1 MPTVPRIDAPQV
13 SPGGPSSARFD
24 APQAQNY
31 AARQGVQMGQA
42 MEAAAGEASRIAADI
57 QTQANQLRFDDAIN
71 QVKEEQL
78 RLTYDKD
85 AGYSNLKG
93 INALQR
99 PGGKPLKAEY
109 GELLKRRIG
118 EIGASLGNDAQKAA
132 FDKSSAN
139 ILTGFVGQVD
149 AHESSEFKTY
159 GLSVSEGVQA
169 TAKRDIALNW
179 SKPEAIDAAVE
190 RIRAEA
196 YRQGQLLGKS
206 AEWQE
211 AAARKMASDGHK
223 LAVLSALENNNPAY
237 ADTYLKK
244 YAGQMEADDIM
255 TVRGHIT
262 KQMDAQVAIGAADEA
277 VKQFAPRMA
286 PTDFDRLVN
295 ITMAT
300 ESNGQRYGKDGKLLE
315 SPKGAKGEMQ
325 VLDGTN
331 TDPGFGVKP
340 ARDNSP
346 EEQARVGR
354 DYLQAM
360 LKRYQ
365 GDPALAW
372 AAYNAGPGRVDA
384 AIEVADAVELGKVAD
399 AVELGIAAYNAGPGR
414 VDAALKNAGKP
425 VVAEANADPN
435 APKQISWLS
444 LMPEET
450 QNYVAKNMAALSGG
464 QGTPPRPTLAD
475 LSAQLASDPRLAGN
489 PQRLKIAQEEAA
501 RQFKMQEDAIKQ
513 RDEGALAEAQ
523 RQLVANGGNYAGL
536 PASVRNAIPPGKVD
550 EVMGFA
556 GKIAKGAPL
565 ETDWSLY
572 YQLKTNPDALQAAN
586 LMAFRSKLGDSE
598 FKALV
603 SQQEDLRSGKDLTQ
617 VRTTRDVLSQY
628 MREAGIDPTPKD
640 TDKTGAEK
648 VGRIWAAFESRVR
661 EREQAKGGKLT
672 PEEVQKT
679 AAQLFTKVGVSGML
693 WDSEKP
699 AVMLEAG
706 DKIKVPDSER
716 SKITAA
722 LSRAGRPVTEENIVA
737 LYRRAQ
743 GIN

>member
-13 SPGGPSSARFD
+13 SPGGPSNARFD
-24 APQAQNY
+24 APQATNY
-31 AARQGVQMGQA
+31 ASRQGAQMGQA
-42 MEAAAGEASRIAADI
+42 MEAASSEASRIAADM
-57 QTQANQLRFDDAIN
+57 QAQANQLRFDDAIN

-85 AGYSNLKG
+85 AGYSSLKG

-99 PGGKPLKAEY
+99 PDGKPLKAEY
-109 GELLKRRIG
+109 GDLLKKRIG

-132 FDKSSAN
+132 FDKASAN

-211 AAARKMASDGHK
+211 AAARKMTSDGHK
-223 LAVLSALENNNPAY
+223 VAVLSALENNNPAY

-262 KQMDAQVAIGAADEA
+262 KQMDAQVAIGAANEA

-300 ESNGQRYGKDGKLLE
+300 ESSGQRYGKDGNLLE

-331 TDPGFGVKP
+331 ADPGYGVKP

-346 EEQARVGR
+346 EELARVGR

-384 AIEVADAVELGKVAD
+384 A
-399 AVELGIAAYNAGPGR
+399 
-414 VDAALKNAGKP
+414 LKNAGKP
-425 VVAEANADPN
+425 VMVDANTDPN
-435 APKQISWLS
+435 APRQMSWLS
-444 LMPEET
+444 LMPKET
-450 QNYVAKNMAALSGG
+450 QNYVAKNMAALGSGA
-464 QGTPPRPTLAD
+464 GTPPRPTLAD
-475 LSAQLASDPRLAGN
+475 IDARLQANPDLASN
-489 PQRLKIAQEEAA
+489 PQRLKLAREEAA
-501 RQFKMQEDAIKQ
+501 RQFKIQEDAIKQ

-572 YQLKTNPDALQAAN
+572 YQIKTNPDALQAAN
-586 LMAFRSKLGDSE
+586 LMAFRGKLGDSE

-706 DKIKVPDSER
+706 DKIKVPDGER

>member
-13 SPGGPSSARFD
+13 SPGGPSNARFD
-24 APQAQNY
+24 APQATNY
-31 AARQGVQMGQA
+31 ASRQGAQMGQA
-42 MEAAAGEASRIAADI
+42 MEAASSEASRIAADM
-57 QTQANQLRFDDAIN
+57 QAQANQLRFDDAIN

-85 AGYSNLKG
+85 AGYSSLKG

-99 PGGKPLKAEY
+99 PDGKPLKAEY
-109 GELLKRRIG
+109 GDLLKKRIG

-132 FDKSSAN
+132 FDKASAN

-211 AAARKMASDGHK
+211 AAARKMTSDGHK
-223 LAVLSALENNNPAY
+223 VAVLSALENNNPAY

-262 KQMDAQVAIGAADEA
+262 KQMDAQSAVVAATAEMKRAAP
-277 VKQFAPRMA
+277 QMA

-300 ESNGQRYGKDGKLLE
+300 ESSGQRYGKDGNLLE

-340 ARDNSP
+340 TRDNSP
-346 EEQARVGR
+346 DERARVGR

-360 LKRYQ
+360 LQRYQ

-384 AIEVADAVELGKVAD
+384 AM
-399 AVELGIAAYNAGPGR
+399 
-414 VDAALKNAGKP
+414 KNAGKP
-425 VVAEANADPN
+425 VMVDANTDPN
-435 APKQISWLS
+435 APRQMSWLS
-444 LMPEET
+444 LMPKET
-450 QNYVAKNMAALSGG
+450 QNYVAKNMAAFSGG

-475 LSAQLASDPRLAGN
+475 IDARLQANPDLAAN
-489 PQRLKIAQEEAA
+489 PQRLKLAREEAA
-501 RQFKMQEDAIKQ
+501 RQFKIQEDAIKQ

-572 YQLKTNPDALQAAN
+572 YQIKTNPDALQAAN
-586 LMAFRSKLGDSE
+586 LMAFRGKLGDSE

-706 DKIKVPDSER
+706 DKIKVPDGER

>member
-13 SPGGPSSARFD
+13 SPGGPSNARFD
-24 APQAQNY
+24 APQSQNY
-31 AARQGVQMGQA
+31 ASRQGAQMGQA
-42 MEAAAGEASRIAADI
+42 MEAASSEASRIAADM
-57 QTQANQLRFDDAIN
+57 QAQANQLRFDDAIN

-85 AGYSNLKG
+85 AGYSSLKG

-99 PGGKPLKAEY
+99 PDGKPLKAEY
-109 GELLKRRIG
+109 GDLLKKRIG

-132 FDKSSAN
+132 FDKASAN

-262 KQMDAQVAIGAADEA
+262 KQMDAQVAIGAANEA

-300 ESNGQRYGKDGKLLE
+300 ESNGQRYGKDGNLLE

-325 VLDGTN
+325 VLDNTN

-346 EEQARVGR
+346 EERARVGR

-384 AIEVADAVELGKVAD
+384 A
-399 AVELGIAAYNAGPGR
+399 
-414 VDAALKNAGKP
+414 LKNAGKP
-425 VVAEANADPN
+425 VMVDANADPS
-435 APKQISWLS
+435 APKRIEWLS
-444 LMPEET
+444 LLPKET
-450 QNYVAKNMAALSGG
+450 QNYVAKNMAAFSGG

-475 LSAQLASDPRLAGN
+475 IDARLQANPDLASN
-489 PQRLKIAQEEAA
+489 PQRLKLAREEAA
-501 RQFKMQEDAIKQ
+501 RQFKMQEDALKQ

-598 FKALV
+598 FKALT

-706 DKIKVPDSER
+706 DKIKVPDGER

>member
-13 SPGGPSSARFD
+13 SPGGPSNARFD
-24 APQAQNY
+24 APQATNY

-42 MEAAAGEASRIAADI
+42 MEAAGAEASRIAADM
-57 QTQANQLRFDDAIN
+57 QAQANQLRFDDAIN

-85 AGYSNLKG
+85 AGYSSLKG

-99 PGGKPLKAEY
+99 PDGKPLKAEY
-109 GELLKRRIG
+109 GDLLKKRIG

-132 FDKSSAN
+132 FDKASAN

-262 KQMDAQVAIGAADEA
+262 KQMDAQVAIGAANEA

-300 ESNGQRYGKDGKLLE
+300 ESNGQRYGKDGNLLE

-325 VLDGTN
+325 VLDNTN

-346 EEQARVGR
+346 EELARVGR

-384 AIEVADAVELGKVAD
+384 A
-399 AVELGIAAYNAGPGR
+399 
-414 VDAALKNAGKP
+414 LKNAGKP
-425 VVAEANADPN
+425 VMVDANTDPN
-435 APKQISWLS
+435 APRQMSWLS
-444 LMPEET
+444 LMPKET
-450 QNYVAKNMAALSGG
+450 QNYVAKNMAAFSGG

-475 LSAQLASDPRLAGN
+475 IDARLQANPDLASN
-489 PQRLKIAQEEAA
+489 PQRLKLAREEAA
-501 RQFKMQEDAIKQ
+501 RQFKIQEDALKQ

-572 YQLKTNPDALQAAN
+572 YQIKTNPDALQAAN
-586 LMAFRSKLGDSE
+586 LMAFRGKLGDSE

-603 SQQEDLRSGKDLTQ
+603 RQQEDLRSGKDLTQ

-706 DKIKVPDSER
+706 DKIKVPDGER

>member
-99 PGGKPLKAEY
+99 PDGKPLKAEY

-118 EIGASLGNDAQKAA
+118 EIGATLGNDAQKSA

-223 LAVLSALENNNPAY
+223 VAVLSALENNNPAY

-346 EEQARVGR
+346 EERARVGR

-384 AIEVADAVELGKVAD
+384 A
-399 AVELGIAAYNAGPGR
+399 
-414 VDAALKNAGKP
+414 LKNAGKP
-425 VVAEANADPN
+425 VMVDANTDPN

-501 RQFKMQEDAIKQ
+501 RQWKLQEDAIKQ
-513 RDEGALAEAQ
+513 REEEGTSNAM
-523 RQLVANGGNYAGL
+523 RMLVSNGGRFADL
-536 PASVRNAIPPGKVD
+536 PASVRNAIPPKEVD
-550 EVMGFA
+550 NVLNFSSRV
-556 GKIAKGAPL
+556 AKGEDITSPL
-565 ETDWSLY
+565 LYASLSS
-572 YQLKTNPDALQAAN
+572 NPAELARMSDAQFFMLRRELSESDFKHFANERAKQMGGAQGANGPGDLNSAAIKQT
-586 LMAFRSKLGDSE
+586 LDARMRVLG
-598 FKALV
+598 
-603 SQQEDLRSGKDLTQ
+603 
-617 VRTTRDVLSQY
+617 
-628 MREAGIDPTPKD
+628 MDPTPKD
-640 TDKTGAEK
+640 DGGADAARIGAVRQFVDQYFVAAQREAGKKFTDAE
-648 VGRIWAAFESRVR
+648 VGQHIDALFAKNATFRGWFSDSSGPVLGMKIGDINSSAKDSIKAAFKRRGVDSP
-661 EREQAKGGKLT
+661 T
-672 PEEVQKT
+672 D
-679 AAQLFTKVGVSGML
+679 AQILNAYWNMKFARK
-693 WDSEKP
+693 
-699 AVMLEAG
+699 
-706 DKIKVPDSER
+706 
-716 SKITAA
+716 
-722 LSRAGRPVTEENIVA
+722 
-737 LYRRAQ
+737 
-743 GIN
+743 

>member
-13 SPGGPSSARFD
+13 SPGGPSNARFD
-24 APQAQNY
+24 APQATNY
-31 AARQGVQMGQA
+31 ASRQGAQMGQA
-42 MEAAAGEASRIAADI
+42 MEAASSEASRIAADM
-57 QTQANQLRFDDAIN
+57 QAQANQLRFDDAIN

-85 AGYSNLKG
+85 AGYSSLKG

-99 PGGKPLKAEY
+99 PDGKPLKAEY
-109 GELLKRRIG
+109 GDLLKKRIG

-132 FDKSSAN
+132 FDKASAN

-300 ESNGQRYGKDGKLLE
+300 ESSGQRYGKDGNLLE

-331 TDPGFGVKP
+331 ADPGYGVKP

-346 EEQARVGR
+346 EERARVGR

-384 AIEVADAVELGKVAD
+384 A
-399 AVELGIAAYNAGPGR
+399 
-414 VDAALKNAGKP
+414 LKNAGKP
-425 VVAEANADPN
+425 VMVDANTDPS
-435 APKQISWLS
+435 APRQMNWLS
-444 LMPEET
+444 LMPKET
-450 QNYVAKNMAALSGG
+450 QNYVAKNMAALGSGA
-464 QGTPPRPTLAD
+464 GTPPRPTLAD
-475 LSAQLASDPRLAGN
+475 IDARLQANPDLASS
-489 PQRLKIAQEEAA
+489 PQRLKLAREEAA
-501 RQFKMQEDAIKQ
+501 RQFKMQEDALKQ

-572 YQLKTNPDALQAAN
+572 YQIKTNPDALQAAN
-586 LMAFRSKLGDSE
+586 LMAFRGKLGDSE

-706 DKIKVPDSER
+706 DKIKVPDGER

>member
-13 SPGGPSSARFD
+13 SLVGPSNARFD
-24 APQAQNY
+24 APQSQNY
-31 AARQGVQMGQA
+31 AARQGAQMGQA
-42 MEAAAGEASRIAADI
+42 MEAAGAEASRIAADM
-57 QTQANQLRFDDAIN
+57 QAQANQLRFDDAIN

-85 AGYSNLKG
+85 AGYSSLKG

-99 PGGKPLKAEY
+99 PDGKPLKAEY
-109 GELLKRRIG
+109 GDLLKKRIG

-132 FDKSSAN
+132 FDKASAN

-211 AAARKMASDGHK
+211 AAARKMTSDGHK

-262 KQMDAQVAIGAADEA
+262 KQMDAQVAIGAADQA

-300 ESNGQRYGKDGKLLE
+300 ESSGQRYGKDGNLLE

-340 ARDNSP
+340 TRDNSP
-346 EEQARVGR
+346 DERARVGR

-360 LKRYQ
+360 LQRYQ

-384 AIEVADAVELGKVAD
+384 AM
-399 AVELGIAAYNAGPGR
+399 
-414 VDAALKNAGKP
+414 KNAGKP
-425 VVAEANADPN
+425 VMVDANTDPN
-435 APKQISWLS
+435 APRQMSWLS
-444 LMPEET
+444 LMPKET
-450 QNYVAKNMAALSGG
+450 QNYVAKNMAALGSGA
-464 QGTPPRPTLAD
+464 GTPPRPTLAD
-475 LSAQLASDPRLAGN
+475 IDARLQANPDLASN
-489 PQRLKIAQEEAA
+489 PQRLKLAREEAA
-501 RQFKMQEDAIKQ
+501 RQFKIQEDAIKQ

-586 LMAFRSKLGDSE
+586 LMAFRGKLGDSE

-706 DKIKVPDSER
+706 DKIKVPDEER
-716 SKITAA
+716 AKIAAA
-722 LSRAGRPVTEENIVA
+722 LSGAGRPVTEENIVA

>member
-13 SPGGPSSARFD
+13 SSGGPSNARFD
-24 APQAQNY
+24 APQSQNY

-42 MEAAAGEASRIAADI
+42 MEAAGAEASRIAADM
-57 QTQANQLRFDDAIN
+57 QAQANQLRFDDAIN

-85 AGYSNLKG
+85 AGYSSLKG

-99 PGGKPLKAEY
+99 PDGKPLKAEY
-109 GELLKRRIG
+109 GDLLKKRIG

-132 FDKSSAN
+132 FDKASAN

-149 AHESSEFKTY
+149 SHESSEFKTY

-300 ESNGQRYGKDGKLLE
+300 ESSGQRYGKDGNLLE

-346 EEQARVGR
+346 EERARVGR

-384 AIEVADAVELGKVAD
+384 A
-399 AVELGIAAYNAGPGR
+399 
-414 VDAALKNAGKP
+414 LKNAGKP
-425 VVAEANADPN
+425 VMVDANTDPN

-444 LMPEET
+444 LMPKET
-450 QNYVAKNMAALSGG
+450 QDYVAKNMAALSGG

-501 RQFKMQEDAIKQ
+501 RQWKLQEDAIKQ
-513 RDEGALAEAQ
+513 REEEGISNAM
-523 RQLVANGGNYAGL
+523 RMLVSNGGRFADL
-536 PASVRNAIPPGKVD
+536 PASVRNAIPPKEVD
-550 EVMGFA
+550 NVLNFSSRV
-556 GKIAKGAPL
+556 AKGEDITSPL
-565 ETDWSLY
+565 LY
-572 YQLKTNPDALQAAN
+572 ARLSSNPAELARMSDAQFFMLRRELSESDFKHFANERAKQMGGAQGANGPGDLNSAAIKQT
-586 LMAFRSKLGDSE
+586 LDARMRVLG
-598 FKALV
+598 
-603 SQQEDLRSGKDLTQ
+603 
-617 VRTTRDVLSQY
+617 
-628 MREAGIDPTPKD
+628 MDPTPKD
-640 TDKTGAEK
+640 DGGADAARIGAVRQFVDQYFVAAQREAGKKFTDAEVSQHIDALFAK
-648 VGRIWAAFESRVR
+648 NATFRGWFSDSSGPVLGMKIGDINSSAKDSIKAAFKRRGVDSP
-661 EREQAKGGKLT
+661 T
-672 PEEVQKT
+672 D
-679 AAQLFTKVGVSGML
+679 AQILNAYWNMKFARK
-693 WDSEKP
+693 
-699 AVMLEAG
+699 
-706 DKIKVPDSER
+706 
-716 SKITAA
+716 
-722 LSRAGRPVTEENIVA
+722 
-737 LYRRAQ
+737 
-743 GIN
+743 

>member
-13 SPGGPSSARFD
+13 SPGGPSNARFD
-24 APQAQNY
+24 APQATNY
-31 AARQGVQMGQA
+31 ASRQGAQMGQA
-42 MEAAAGEASRIAADI
+42 MEAASSEASRIAADM
-57 QTQANQLRFDDAIN
+57 QAQANQLRFDDAIN

-85 AGYSNLKG
+85 AGYSSLKG

-99 PGGKPLKAEY
+99 PDGKPLKAEY
-109 GELLKRRIG
+109 GDLLKKRIG

-132 FDKSSAN
+132 FDKASAN

-211 AAARKMASDGHK
+211 AAARKMTSDGHK
-223 LAVLSALENNNPAY
+223 VAVLSALENNNPAY

-262 KQMDAQVAIGAADEA
+262 KQMDAQVAIGAADQV

-300 ESNGQRYGKDGKLLE
+300 ESSGQRYGKDGNLLE

-340 ARDNSP
+340 TRDNSP
-346 EEQARVGR
+346 DERARVGR

-360 LKRYQ
+360 LQRYQ

-384 AIEVADAVELGKVAD
+384 AM
-399 AVELGIAAYNAGPGR
+399 
-414 VDAALKNAGKP
+414 KNAGKP
-425 VVAEANADPN
+425 VMVDANTDPN
-435 APKQISWLS
+435 APRQMSWLS
-444 LMPEET
+444 LMPKET
-450 QNYVAKNMAALSGG
+450 QNYVAKNMAALGSGA
-464 QGTPPRPTLAD
+464 GTPPRPTLAD
-475 LSAQLASDPRLAGN
+475 IDARLQANPDLASN
-489 PQRLKIAQEEAA
+489 PQRLKLAREEAA
-501 RQFKMQEDAIKQ
+501 RQFKIQEDAIKQ

-572 YQLKTNPDALQAAN
+572 YQIKTNPDALQAAN
-586 LMAFRSKLGDSE
+586 LMAFRGKLGDSE

-706 DKIKVPDSER
+706 DKIKVPDGER

>member
-13 SPGGPSSARFD
+13 SPGGPSNARFD
-24 APQAQNY
+24 APQATNY
-31 AARQGVQMGQA
+31 ASRQGAQMGQA
-42 MEAAAGEASRIAADI
+42 MEAASSEASRIAADM
-57 QTQANQLRFDDAIN
+57 QAQANQLRFDDAIN

-85 AGYSNLKG
+85 AGYSSLKG

-99 PGGKPLKAEY
+99 PDGKPLKAEY
-109 GELLKRRIG
+109 GDLLKKRIG

-132 FDKSSAN
+132 FDKASAN
-139 ILTGFVGQVD
+139 ILTGFLGQVD
-149 AHESSEFKTY
+149 AHESSEFRSY

-300 ESNGQRYGKDGKLLE
+300 ESDGQRYGKDGKLLE

-331 TDPGFGVKP
+331 TDPGYGVKP

-346 EEQARVGR
+346 EERARVGR

-384 AIEVADAVELGKVAD
+384 A
-399 AVELGIAAYNAGPGR
+399 
-414 VDAALKNAGKP
+414 LKNAGKP
-425 VVAEANADPN
+425 VMVDANTDPN

-444 LMPEET
+444 LMPKET
-450 QNYVAKNMAALSGG
+450 QNYVAMNMAALSGG

-475 LSAQLASDPRLAGN
+475 IDARLQANPDLAAN
-489 PQRLKIAQEEAA
+489 PQRLKLAREEAA
-501 RQFKMQEDAIKQ
+501 RQFKMQEDALKQ

-523 RQLVANGGNYAGL
+523 RQLVANGGSYASL

-556 GKIAKGAPL
+556 GRIAKGAPI

-586 LMAFRSKLGDSE
+586 LMAFRGKLGDSE

-603 SQQEDLRSGKDLTQ
+603 SQQEDMRSGKDQTRL
-617 VRTTRDVLSQY
+617 RTASDVLNQY
-628 MREAGIDPTPKD
+628 MREAGVDPTPRD

-693 WDSEKP
+693 WWDSEKP

-706 DKIKVPDSER
+706 DKIKVPDEER
-716 SKITAA
+716 AKITAA

>member
-13 SPGGPSSARFD
+13 SPGGPSNARFD
-24 APQAQNY
+24 APQSQNY
-31 AARQGVQMGQA
+31 ASRQGAQMGQA
-42 MEAAAGEASRIAADI
+42 MEAASSEASRIAADM
-57 QTQANQLRFDDAIN
+57 QAQANQLRFDDAIN

-85 AGYSNLKG
+85 AGYSSLKG

-99 PGGKPLKAEY
+99 PDGKPLKAEY
-109 GELLKRRIG
+109 GDLLKKRIG

-132 FDKSSAN
+132 FDKASAN

-262 KQMDAQVAIGAADEA
+262 KQMDAQVAIGAANEA

-300 ESNGQRYGKDGKLLE
+300 ESNGQRYGKDGNLLE

-325 VLDGTN
+325 VLDNTN

-346 EEQARVGR
+346 EERARVGR

-360 LKRYQ
+360 LMRYH

-372 AAYNAGPGRVDA
+372 
-384 AIEVADAVELGKVAD
+384 
-399 AVELGIAAYNAGPGR
+399 AAYNAGPGR

-425 VVAEANADPN
+425 VMVDANTDPN
-435 APKQISWLS
+435 APRQMSWLS
-444 LMPEET
+444 LMPKET
-450 QNYVAKNMAALSGG
+450 QQYVAKNMAALGSGA
-464 QGTPPRPTLAD
+464 GTPPRPTLAD
-475 LSAQLASDPRLAGN
+475 IDARLQANPDIASN
-489 PQRLKIAQEEAA
+489 PQRLKLAREEAA
-501 RQFKMQEDAIKQ
+501 RQFKMQEDALKQ

-586 LMAFRSKLGDSE
+586 LMAFRGKLGDSE
-598 FKALV
+598 FKALT

-716 SKITAA
+716 SKITVA

>member
-13 SPGGPSSARFD
+13 SPGGPSNARFD
-24 APQAQNY
+24 APQSQNY
-31 AARQGVQMGQA
+31 ASRQGAQMGQA
-42 MEAAAGEASRIAADI
+42 MEAASSEASRIAADM
-57 QTQANQLRFDDAIN
+57 QAQANQLRFDDAIN

-85 AGYSNLKG
+85 AGYSSLKG

-99 PGGKPLKAEY
+99 PDGKPLKAEY
-109 GELLKRRIG
+109 GDLLKKRIG

-132 FDKSSAN
+132 FDKASAN

-262 KQMDAQVAIGAADEA
+262 KQMDAQVAIGAADQV

-300 ESNGQRYGKDGKLLE
+300 ESSGQRYGKDGNLLE

-340 ARDNSP
+340 TRDNSP
-346 EEQARVGR
+346 DERARVGR

-360 LKRYQ
+360 LQRYQ

-384 AIEVADAVELGKVAD
+384 AM
-399 AVELGIAAYNAGPGR
+399 
-414 VDAALKNAGKP
+414 KNAGKP
-425 VVAEANADPN
+425 VMVDANTDPN
-435 APKQISWLS
+435 APRQMSWLS
-444 LMPEET
+444 LMPKET
-450 QNYVAKNMAALSGG
+450 QNYVAKNMAALGSGA
-464 QGTPPRPTLAD
+464 GTPPRPTLAD
-475 LSAQLASDPRLAGN
+475 IDARLQANPDLASN
-489 PQRLKIAQEEAA
+489 PQRLKLAREEAA
-501 RQFKMQEDAIKQ
+501 RQFKIQEDAIKQ

-523 RQLVANGGNYAGL
+523 RWLVANGGNYAGL

-572 YQLKTNPDALQAAN
+572 YQIKTNPDALQAAN
-586 LMAFRSKLGDSE
+586 LMAFRGKLGDSE

-706 DKIKVPDSER
+706 DKIKVPDGER

>member
-13 SPGGPSSARFD
+13 SPGGPSNARFD
-24 APQAQNY
+24 APQSQNY
-31 AARQGVQMGQA
+31 AARQGAQMGQA
-42 MEAAAGEASRIAADI
+42 MEAASSEASRIAADM
-57 QTQANQLRFDDAIN
+57 QAQANQLRFDDAIN

-85 AGYSNLKG
+85 AGYSSLKG

-99 PGGKPLKAEY
+99 PDGKPLKAEY
-109 GELLKRRIG
+109 GDLLKKRIG

-132 FDKSSAN
+132 FDKASAN

-262 KQMDAQVAIGAADEA
+262 KQMDAQSAVVAATAEMKRAAP
-277 VKQFAPRMA
+277 QMA

-300 ESNGQRYGKDGKLLE
+300 ESSGQRYGKDGNLLE

-331 TDPGFGVKP
+331 TDPGYGVKP

-346 EEQARVGR
+346 DERARVGR

-360 LKRYQ
+360 LQRYQ

-384 AIEVADAVELGKVAD
+384 AM
-399 AVELGIAAYNAGPGR
+399 
-414 VDAALKNAGKP
+414 KNAGKP
-425 VVAEANADPN
+425 VMVDANTDPN
-435 APKQISWLS
+435 APRQMSWLS
-444 LMPEET
+444 LMPKET
-450 QNYVAKNMAALSGG
+450 QNYVAKNMAALGSGA
-464 QGTPPRPTLAD
+464 GTPPRPTLAD
-475 LSAQLASDPRLAGN
+475 IDARLQANPDLASN
-489 PQRLKIAQEEAA
+489 PQRLKLAREEAA
-501 RQFKMQEDAIKQ
+501 RQFKIQEDAIKQ

-572 YQLKTNPDALQAAN
+572 YQIKTNPDALQAAN
-586 LMAFRSKLGDSE
+586 LMAFRGKLGDSE

-706 DKIKVPDSER
+706 DKIKVPDGER

>member
-13 SPGGPSSARFD
+13 SPGGPSNARFD
-24 APQAQNY
+24 APQATNY
-31 AARQGVQMGQA
+31 ASRQGAQMGQA
-42 MEAAAGEASRIAADI
+42 MEAASSEASRIAADM
-57 QTQANQLRFDDAIN
+57 QAQANQLRFDDAIN

-85 AGYSNLKG
+85 AGYSSLKG

-99 PGGKPLKAEY
+99 PDGKPLKAEY
-109 GELLKRRIG
+109 GDLLKKRIG

-132 FDKSSAN
+132 FDKASAN

-262 KQMDAQVAIGAADEA
+262 KQMDAQVAIGAANEA

-300 ESNGQRYGKDGKLLE
+300 ESSGQRYGKDGNLLE

-340 ARDNSP
+340 TRDNSP
-346 EEQARVGR
+346 DERARVGR

-360 LKRYQ
+360 LQRYQ

-384 AIEVADAVELGKVAD
+384 AM
-399 AVELGIAAYNAGPGR
+399 
-414 VDAALKNAGKP
+414 KNAGKP
-425 VVAEANADPN
+425 VMVDANTDPN
-435 APKQISWLS
+435 APRQMSWLS
-444 LMPEET
+444 LMPKET
-450 QNYVAKNMAALSGG
+450 QNYVAKNMAALGSGA
-464 QGTPPRPTLAD
+464 GTPPRPTLAD
-475 LSAQLASDPRLAGN
+475 IDARLQANPDLASN
-489 PQRLKIAQEEAA
+489 PQRLKLAREEAA
-501 RQFKMQEDAIKQ
+501 RQFKIQEDAIKQ

-572 YQLKTNPDALQAAN
+572 YQIKTNPDALQAAN
-586 LMAFRSKLGDSE
+586 LMAFRGKLGDSE

-706 DKIKVPDSER
+706 DKIKVPDGER

>member
-13 SPGGPSSARFD
+13 SPGGPSNARFD
-24 APQAQNY
+24 APQATNY
-31 AARQGVQMGQA
+31 ASRQGAQMGQA
-42 MEAAAGEASRIAADI
+42 MEAASSEASRIAADM
-57 QTQANQLRFDDAIN
+57 QAQANQLRFDDAIN

-85 AGYSNLKG
+85 AGYSSLKG

-99 PGGKPLKAEY
+99 PDGKPLKAEY
-109 GELLKRRIG
+109 GDLLKKRIG

-132 FDKSSAN
+132 FDKASAN
-139 ILTGFVGQVD
+139 ILTGFLGQVD
-149 AHESSEFKTY
+149 AHESSEFRSY

-300 ESNGQRYGKDGKLLE
+300 ESSGQRYGKDGNLLE

-331 TDPGFGVKP
+331 TDPGYGVKP

-346 EEQARVGR
+346 EERARVGR

-384 AIEVADAVELGKVAD
+384 A
-399 AVELGIAAYNAGPGR
+399 
-414 VDAALKNAGKP
+414 LKNAGKP
-425 VVAEANADPN
+425 VMVDANTDPN

-444 LMPEET
+444 LMPKET
-450 QNYVAKNMAALSGG
+450 QNYVAMNMAALSGG

-475 LSAQLASDPRLAGN
+475 IDARLQANPDLAAN
-489 PQRLKIAQEEAA
+489 PQRLKLAREEAA
-501 RQFKMQEDAIKQ
+501 RQFKMQEDALKQ

-523 RQLVANGGNYAGL
+523 RQLVANGGSYASL

-556 GKIAKGAPL
+556 GRIAKGAPI

-586 LMAFRSKLGDSE
+586 LMAFRGKLGDSE

-603 SQQEDLRSGKDLTQ
+603 SQQEDMRSGKDQTRL
-617 VRTTRDVLSQY
+617 RTASDVLNQY
-628 MREAGIDPTPKD
+628 MREAGVDPTPRD

-693 WDSEKP
+693 WWDSEKP

-706 DKIKVPDSER
+706 DKIKVPDEER
-716 SKITAA
+716 AKITAA

>member
-13 SPGGPSSARFD
+13 SPGGPSNARFD
-24 APQAQNY
+24 APQATNY
-31 AARQGVQMGQA
+31 ASRQGAQMGQA
-42 MEAAAGEASRIAADI
+42 MEAASSEASRIAADM
-57 QTQANQLRFDDAIN
+57 QAQANQLRFDDAIN

-85 AGYSNLKG
+85 AGYSSLKG

-99 PGGKPLKAEY
+99 PDGKPLKAEY
-109 GELLKRRIG
+109 GDLLKKRIG

-132 FDKSSAN
+132 FDKASAN

-262 KQMDAQVAIGAADEA
+262 KQMDAQVAIGAANEA

-346 EEQARVGR
+346 EERARVGR

-384 AIEVADAVELGKVAD
+384 A
-399 AVELGIAAYNAGPGR
+399 
-414 VDAALKNAGKP
+414 LKNAGD
-425 VVAEANADPN
+425 ANTDPN
-435 APKQISWLS
+435 APRQMNWLS
-444 LMPEET
+444 LMPKEA
-450 QNYVAKNMAALSGG
+450 QQYVAKNMAAFSGG

-475 LSAQLASDPRLAGN
+475 IDARLQANPDLASN
-489 PQRLKIAQEEAA
+489 PQRLKLAREEVA

-598 FKALV
+598 FKTLV
-603 SQQEDLRSGKDLTQ
+603 SQQEDLRSGKDQTRL
-617 VRTTRDVLSQY
+617 RTASDVLNQY
-628 MREAGIDPTPKD
+628 MREAGVDPTPRD

-693 WDSEKP
+693 WWDSEKP

-706 DKIKVPDSER
+706 DKIKVPDEER
-716 SKITAA
+716 AKIAAA
-722 LSRAGRPVTEENIVA
+722 LSGAGRPVTEENIVA

>member
-13 SPGGPSSARFD
+13 SPGGLSNARFD
-24 APQAQNY
+24 APQATNH

-42 MEAAAGEASRIAADI
+42 MEAASSEASRIAADM
-57 QTQANQLRFDDAIN
+57 QTRANQLRFDDAIN

-85 AGYSNLKG
+85 AGYSSLKG

-99 PGGKPLKAEY
+99 PDGKPLKAEY
-109 GELLKRRIG
+109 GDLLKKRIG

-132 FDKSSAN
+132 FDKASAN

-262 KQMDAQVAIGAADEA
+262 KQMDAQSAVVAATAEMKRAAP
-277 VKQFAPRMA
+277 QMA
-286 PTDFDRLVN
+286 PTDADRAFSILLG
-295 ITMAT
+295 T
-300 ESNGQRYGKDGKLLE
+300 ESDGKQFDANGRPLT
-315 SPKGAKGEMQ
+315 SRKGAIGIAQ
-325 VLDGTN
+325 VMPATAPEAAKLAGLPWDEN
-331 TDPGFGVKP
+331 RYRTDAEYNKALGRAYFNKQLQDFG
-340 ARDNSP
+340 
-346 EEQARVGR
+346 
-354 DYLQAM
+354 
-360 LKRYQ
+360 
-365 GDPALAW
+365 GDLSLAY
-372 AAYNAGPGRVDA
+372 AAYNAGPG
-384 AIEVADAVELGKVAD
+384 AVRK
-399 AVELGIAAYNAGPGR
+399 
-414 VDAALKNAGKP
+414 ALKGSERQ
-425 VVAEANADPN
+425 VVVEANADPS
-435 APKQISWLS
+435 APKRIEWLS
-444 LMPEET
+444 LLPKET
-450 QNYVAKNMAALSGG
+450 QNYVAKNMAAFSGG

-475 LSAQLASDPRLAGN
+475 IDARLQANNPDLAAN
-489 PQRLKIAQEEAA
+489 PQRLKLAREEVA
-501 RQFKMQEDAIKQ
+501 RQFKMQEDALKQ

-699 AVMLEAG
+699 AVMLDAG
-706 DKIKVPDSER
+706 DKIKVPDGER
-716 SKITAA
+716 AKITAA

>member
-24 APQAQNY
+24 APQSQNY
-31 AARQGVQMGQA
+31 AVRQGVQMGQA
-42 MEAAAGEASRIAADI
+42 MEAAGAEASRIAADI
-57 QTQANQLRFDDAIN
+57 QAQANQLRFDDAIN

-99 PGGKPLKAEY
+99 PDGKPLKAEY
-109 GELLKRRIG
+109 GDLLKKRIG

-132 FDKSSAN
+132 FDKASAN

-211 AAARKMASDGHK
+211 AAARKMTSDGHK
-223 LAVLSALENNNPAY
+223 VAVLSALENNNPAY

-300 ESNGQRYGKDGKLLE
+300 ESSGQRYGKDGGLLT

-346 EEQARVGR
+346 EERARVGR
-354 DYLQAM
+354 DYLGAM
-360 LKRYQ
+360 LKRYD
-365 GDPALAW
+365 GDPAKVW
-372 AAYNAGPGRVDA
+372 AAYNAGPGR
-384 AIEVADAVELGKVAD
+384 L
-399 AVELGIAAYNAGPGR
+399 
-414 VDAALKNAGKP
+414 DAALKNAGRP
-425 VVAEANADPN
+425 VVAEANAD
-435 APKQISWLS
+435 SWLS

-501 RQFKMQEDAIKQ
+501 RQFKMQEDALKQ

-586 LMAFRSKLGDSE
+586 LMAFRGKLGDSE

-603 SQQEDLRSGKDLTQ
+603 SQQEDLRSGKDQTRL
-617 VRTTRDVLSQY
+617 RTASDVLNQY
-628 MREAGIDPTPKD
+628 MREAGVDPTPRD
-640 TDKTGAEK
+640 TDKEGAEK

-693 WDSEKP
+693 WWDSEKP

-706 DKIKVPDSER
+706 DKIKVPDEER
-716 SKITAA
+716 AKIAAA
-722 LSRAGRPVTEENIVA
+722 LSGAGRPVTEENIVA

>member
-13 SPGGPSSARFD
+13 SPGGPSNARFD
-24 APQAQNY
+24 APQSQNY
-31 AARQGVQMGQA
+31 ASRQGAQMGQA
-42 MEAAAGEASRIAADI
+42 MEAASSEASRIAADM
-57 QTQANQLRFDDAIN
+57 QAQANQLRFDDAIN

-85 AGYSNLKG
+85 AGYSSLKG

-99 PGGKPLKAEY
+99 PDGKPLKAEY
-109 GELLKRRIG
+109 GDLLKKRIG

-132 FDKSSAN
+132 FDKASAN

-262 KQMDAQVAIGAADEA
+262 KQMDAQVAIGAANEA

-300 ESNGQRYGKDGKLLE
+300 ESNGQRYGKDGNLLE

-325 VLDGTN
+325 VLDNTN

-346 EEQARVGR
+346 EERARVGR

-360 LKRYQ
+360 LMRYH

-372 AAYNAGPGRVDA
+372 
-384 AIEVADAVELGKVAD
+384 
-399 AVELGIAAYNAGPGR
+399 AAYNAGPGR

-425 VVAEANADPN
+425 VMVDANADPS
-435 APKQISWLS
+435 APKRIEWLS
-444 LMPEET
+444 LLPKET
-450 QNYVAKNMAALSGG
+450 QNYVAKNMAAFSGG

-475 LSAQLASDPRLAGN
+475 IDARLQANPDLASN
-489 PQRLKIAQEEAA
+489 PQRLKLAREEAA
-501 RQFKMQEDAIKQ
+501 RQFKMQEDALKQ

-598 FKALV
+598 FKALT

-716 SKITAA
+716 SKITVA

>member
-13 SPGGPSSARFD
+13 SPGGPSNARFD
-24 APQAQNY
+24 APQSQNY

-42 MEAAAGEASRIAADI
+42 MEAAGAEASRIAADM
-57 QTQANQLRFDDAIN
+57 QAQANQLRFDDAIN

-85 AGYSNLKG
+85 AGYSSLKG

-99 PGGKPLKAEY
+99 PDGKPLKAEY
-109 GELLKRRIG
+109 GDLLKKRIG

-132 FDKSSAN
+132 FDKASAN

-211 AAARKMASDGHK
+211 AAARKMTSDGHK
-223 LAVLSALENNNPAY
+223 VAVLSALENNNPAY

-255 TVRGHIT
+255 AVRGHIT
-262 KQMDAQVAIGAADEA
+262 KQMDAQVAIGAADQA

-300 ESNGQRYGKDGKLLE
+300 ESNGQRYGKDGNLLE

-346 EEQARVGR
+346 EERARVGR

-360 LKRYQ
+360 LKRYH

-372 AAYNAGPGRVDA
+372 
-384 AIEVADAVELGKVAD
+384 
-399 AVELGIAAYNAGPGR
+399 AAYNAGPGR

-425 VVAEANADPN
+425 VMVDANTDPN
-435 APKQISWLS
+435 APRQMSWLS
-444 LMPEET
+444 LMPKET
-450 QNYVAKNMAALSGG
+450 QNYVAKNMAALGSGA
-464 QGTPPRPTLAD
+464 GTPPRPTLAD
-475 LSAQLASDPRLAGN
+475 IDAKLQANPDLAAN
-489 PQRLKIAQEEAA
+489 PQRLKLAREEAA

-699 AVMLEAG
+699 AVMLDAG
-706 DKIKVPDSER
+706 DKIKVPDGER
-716 SKITAA
+716 AKIAAA
-722 LSRAGRPVTEENIVA
+722 LSRAGRPVTDENIVA

>member
-13 SPGGPSSARFD
+13 APGGPSNARFD
-24 APQAQNY
+24 APQATNY
-31 AARQGVQMGQA
+31 AARQGAQMGQA
-42 MEAAAGEASRIAADI
+42 TEAASSEASRIAADM
-57 QTQANQLRFDDAIN
+57 QAQANQLRFDDAIN

-99 PGGKPLKAEY
+99 PDGKPLKAEY

-118 EIGASLGNDAQKAA
+118 EIGATLGNDAQKAA
-132 FDKSSAN
+132 FDKASAN

-149 AHESSEFKTY
+149 AHESSEFKIY

-277 VKQFAPRMA
+277 VKQFAPRMD
-286 PTDFDRLVN
+286 PTDFDRLVS

-300 ESNGQRYGKDGKLLE
+300 ESNGQRYGKDGGLLT
-315 SPKGAKGEMQ
+315 SPKGARGEMQ

-346 EEQARVGR
+346 EERARVGR
-354 DYLQAM
+354 DYLGAM
-360 LKRYQ
+360 LKRYD
-365 GDPALAW
+365 GDPAKAW
-372 AAYNAGPGRVDA
+372 
-384 AIEVADAVELGKVAD
+384 
-399 AVELGIAAYNAGPGR
+399 AAYNAGPGR
-414 VDAALKNAGKP
+414 VDAALKNAGKS
-425 VVAEANADPN
+425 VMVDANTDPN

-444 LMPEET
+444 LMPRET
-450 QNYVAKNMAALSGG
+450 QNYVAKNMAALGSGA
-464 QGTPPRPTLAD
+464 GTPPRPTLAD
-475 LSAQLASDPRLAGN
+475 IDAQLQGNPAIAGN
-489 PQRLKIAQEEAA
+489 PARLKLAREEVS
-501 RQFKMQEDAIKQ
+501 RQFKVQEDALKQ

-556 GKIAKGAPL
+556 GKIAKGAPV

-586 LMAFRSKLGDSE
+586 LMAFRGKLGDSE

-706 DKIKVPDSER
+706 DKVKVPAGER
-716 SKITAA
+716 AKITAA

>member
-13 SPGGPSSARFD
+13 SPGGPSNARFD
-24 APQAQNY
+24 APQSQNY
-31 AARQGVQMGQA
+31 AARQGAQMGQA
-42 MEAAAGEASRIAADI
+42 MEAASSEASRIAADM
-57 QTQANQLRFDDAIN
+57 QAQANQLRFDDAIN

-85 AGYSNLKG
+85 AGYSSLKG

-99 PGGKPLKAEY
+99 PDGKPLKAEY
-109 GELLKRRIG
+109 GDLLKKRIG

-132 FDKSSAN
+132 FDKASAN

-149 AHESSEFKTY
+149 AHESSEFKAY

-179 SKPEAIDAAVE
+179 SKPEAIDSAVE

-211 AAARKMASDGHK
+211 AAARKMTSDGHT

-262 KQMDAQVAIGAADEA
+262 KQMDAQVAIGAADQA

-300 ESNGQRYGKDGKLLE
+300 ESNGQRYGKDGNLLE

-346 EEQARVGR
+346 EERARVGR

-384 AIEVADAVELGKVAD
+384 A
-399 AVELGIAAYNAGPGR
+399 
-414 VDAALKNAGKP
+414 LKNAGKP
-425 VVAEANADPN
+425 VMVDANTDPN
-435 APKQISWLS
+435 APRQMNWLS
-444 LMPEET
+444 LMPKET
-450 QNYVAKNMAALSGG
+450 QQYVAKNMAALGSGA
-464 QGTPPRPTLAD
+464 GTPPRPTMADIDAKLQANPDLA
-475 LSAQLASDPRLAGN
+475 AN
-489 PQRLKIAQEEAA
+489 PQRLKLAREEAA
-501 RQFKMQEDAIKQ
+501 RQFKMQEDALKQ

-586 LMAFRSKLGDSE
+586 LMAFRGKLGDSE

-661 EREQAKGGKLT
+661 EREQAKGSKLT
-672 PEEVQKT
+672 PEEIQKT

-693 WDSEKP
+693 WDSEKH

-706 DKIKVPDSER
+706 DKIKVPDGER
-716 SKITAA
+716 AKITAA
-722 LSRAGRPVTEENIVA
+722 LSRAGRPVTDENIVA

>member
-13 SPGGPSSARFD
+13 SPGGPSNARFD
-24 APQAQNY
+24 APRSQNY
-31 AARQGVQMGQA
+31 ASRQGAQMGQA
-42 MEAAAGEASRIAADI
+42 MEAAGAEASRIAADM
-57 QTQANQLRFDDAIN
+57 QAQANQLRFDDAIN

-85 AGYSNLKG
+85 AGYSSLKG

-99 PGGKPLKAEY
+99 PDGKPLKAEY
-109 GELLKRRIG
+109 GDLLKKRIG

-132 FDKSSAN
+132 FDKASAN

-262 KQMDAQVAIGAADEA
+262 KQMDAQVAIGAANEA

-300 ESNGQRYGKDGKLLE
+300 ESNGQRYGKDGNLLE

-331 TDPGFGVKP
+331 ADPGYGVKP

-346 EEQARVGR
+346 EERARVGR

-384 AIEVADAVELGKVAD
+384 A
-399 AVELGIAAYNAGPGR
+399 
-414 VDAALKNAGKP
+414 LKNAGKP
-425 VVAEANADPN
+425 VMVDANTDPN
-435 APKQISWLS
+435 APRQMSWLS
-444 LMPEET
+444 LMPKET
-450 QNYVAKNMAALSGG
+450 QNYVAKNMAAFSGG

-475 LSAQLASDPRLAGN
+475 IDARLQANPDLASN
-489 PQRLKIAQEEAA
+489 PQRLKLAREEAA
-501 RQFKMQEDAIKQ
+501 RQFKIQEDAIKQ

-706 DKIKVPDSER
+706 DKIKVPDGER

>member
-13 SPGGPSSARFD
+13 SPGGPSNARFD
-24 APQAQNY
+24 APQSQNY
-31 AARQGVQMGQA
+31 ASRQGAQMGQA
-42 MEAAAGEASRIAADI
+42 MEAASSEASRIAADM
-57 QTQANQLRFDDAIN
+57 QAQANQLRFDDAIN

-85 AGYSNLKG
+85 AGYSSLKG

-99 PGGKPLKAEY
+99 PDGKPLKAEY
-109 GELLKRRIG
+109 GDLLKKRIG

-132 FDKSSAN
+132 FDKASAN

-149 AHESSEFKTY
+149 AHESSEFKIY

-211 AAARKMASDGHK
+211 AAARKMTSDGHK
-223 LAVLSALENNNPAY
+223 VAVLSALENNNPAY

-262 KQMDAQVAIGAADEA
+262 KQMDAQVAIGAADQA

-300 ESNGQRYGKDGKLLE
+300 ESSGQRYGKDGNLLE

-340 ARDNSP
+340 TRDNSP
-346 EEQARVGR
+346 DERARVGR

-360 LKRYQ
+360 LQRYQ

-384 AIEVADAVELGKVAD
+384 AM
-399 AVELGIAAYNAGPGR
+399 
-414 VDAALKNAGKP
+414 KNAGKP
-425 VVAEANADPN
+425 VMVDANTDPN
-435 APKQISWLS
+435 APRQMSWLS
-444 LMPEET
+444 LMPKET
-450 QNYVAKNMAALSGG
+450 QNYVAKNMAALGSGA
-464 QGTPPRPTLAD
+464 GTPPRPTLAD
-475 LSAQLASDPRLAGN
+475 IDARLQANPDLAAN
-489 PQRLKIAQEEAA
+489 PQRLKLAREEAA
-501 RQFKMQEDAIKQ
+501 RQFKIQEDAIKQ

-572 YQLKTNPDALQAAN
+572 YQIKTNPDALQAAN
-586 LMAFRSKLGDSE
+586 LMAFRGKLGDSE

-706 DKIKVPDSER
+706 DKIKVPDGER

>member
-42 MEAAAGEASRIAADI
+42 MEAAGAEASRIAADM
-57 QTQANQLRFDDAIN
+57 QAQANQLRFDDAIN

-85 AGYSNLKG
+85 AGYSSLKG

-99 PGGKPLKAEY
+99 PDGKPLKAEY
-109 GELLKRRIG
+109 GDLLKKRIG

-132 FDKSSAN
+132 FDKASAN

-149 AHESSEFKTY
+149 SHESSEFKTY

-262 KQMDAQVAIGAADEA
+262 KQMDAQVAIGAADQA

-300 ESNGQRYGKDGKLLE
+300 ESSGQRYGKDGNLLE

-346 EEQARVGR
+346 EERARVGR

-384 AIEVADAVELGKVAD
+384 A
-399 AVELGIAAYNAGPGR
+399 
-414 VDAALKNAGKP
+414 LKNAGKP
-425 VVAEANADPN
+425 VMVDANADPN
-435 APKQISWLS
+435 APKRISWLS
-444 LMPEET
+444 LMPKET
-450 QNYVAKNMAALSGG
+450 QDYVAKNMAALSGG

-501 RQFKMQEDAIKQ
+501 RQWKLQEDAIKQ
-513 RDEGALAEAQ
+513 REEEGTSNAM
-523 RQLVANGGNYAGL
+523 RMLVSNGGRFADL
-536 PASVRNAIPPGKVD
+536 PASVRNAIPPKEVD
-550 EVMGFA
+550 NVLNFSSRV
-556 GKIAKGAPL
+556 AKGEDITSPL
-565 ETDWSLY
+565 LY
-572 YQLKTNPDALQAAN
+572 ARLSSNPAELARMSDAQFFMLRRELSESDFKHFANERAKQMGGAQGANGPGDLNSAAIKQT
-586 LMAFRSKLGDSE
+586 LDARMRVLG
-598 FKALV
+598 
-603 SQQEDLRSGKDLTQ
+603 
-617 VRTTRDVLSQY
+617 
-628 MREAGIDPTPKD
+628 MDPTPKD
-640 TDKTGAEK
+640 DGGADAARIGAVRQFVDQYFVAAQREAGKKFTDAEVSQHIDALFAK
-648 VGRIWAAFESRVR
+648 NATFRGWFSDSSGPVLGMKIGDINSSAKDSIKAAFKRRGVDSP
-661 EREQAKGGKLT
+661 T
-672 PEEVQKT
+672 D
-679 AAQLFTKVGVSGML
+679 AQILNAYWNMKFARK
-693 WDSEKP
+693 
-699 AVMLEAG
+699 
-706 DKIKVPDSER
+706 
-716 SKITAA
+716 
-722 LSRAGRPVTEENIVA
+722 
-737 LYRRAQ
+737 
-743 GIN
+743 

>member
-24 APQAQNY
+24 APQSQNY
-31 AARQGVQMGQA
+31 AVRQGVQMGQA
-42 MEAAAGEASRIAADI
+42 MEAAGAEASRIAADI
-57 QTQANQLRFDDAIN
+57 QAQANQLRFDDAIN

-99 PGGKPLKAEY
+99 PDGKPLKAEY
-109 GELLKRRIG
+109 GDLLKKRIG

-132 FDKSSAN
+132 FDKASAN

-206 AEWQE
+206 AEGQE

-262 KQMDAQVAIGAADEA
+262 KQMDAQSAVVAATAEMKRAAP
-277 VKQFAPRMA
+277 QMA
-286 PTDFDRLVN
+286 PTDADRAFN
-295 ITMAT
+295 ILLGT
-300 ESNGQRYGKDGKLLE
+300 ESGSKQFDDNGRPLT
-315 SPKGAKGEMQ
+315 SPKGAIGIAQ
-325 VLDGTN
+325 VMPGTAPEAAKLAGLPWDEN
-331 TDPGFGVKP
+331 RYRTDAEYNKALGRAYFNKQLQDFG
-340 ARDNSP
+340 
-346 EEQARVGR
+346 
-354 DYLQAM
+354 
-360 LKRYQ
+360 
-365 GDPALAW
+365 GDLSLAY
-372 AAYNAGPGRVDA
+372 AAYNAGPG
-384 AIEVADAVELGKVAD
+384 AVRK
-399 AVELGIAAYNAGPGR
+399 
-414 VDAALKNAGKP
+414 AL
-425 VVAEANADPN
+425 VEANADPS
-435 APKQISWLS
+435 APKRIEWLS
-444 LMPEET
+444 LLPKET
-450 QNYVAKNMAALSGG
+450 QNYVAKNMAAFSGG

-475 LSAQLASDPRLAGN
+475 IDARLQANNPDLAAN
-489 PQRLKIAQEEAA
+489 PQRLKLAREEVA
-501 RQFKMQEDAIKQ
+501 RQFKMQEDELKQ

-572 YQLKTNPDALQAAN
+572 YQLKTNPDALQGAN

-603 SQQEDLRSGKDLTQ
+603 SQQEDLRSGKDQTRL
-617 VRTTRDVLSQY
+617 RTASDVLNQY

-693 WDSEKP
+693 WDGEKP

-706 DKIKVPDSER
+706 DKIKVPDEER
-716 SKITAA
+716 AKIAAA
-722 LSRAGRPVTEENIVA
+722 LSGAGRPVTEENIVA

>member
-42 MEAAAGEASRIAADI
+42 MEAAGAEASRIAADI
-57 QTQANQLRFDDAIN
+57 QAQANQLRFDDAIN

-99 PGGKPLKAEY
+99 PDGKPLKAEY
-109 GELLKRRIG
+109 GDLLKKRIG

-132 FDKSSAN
+132 FDKASAN

-211 AAARKMASDGHK
+211 AAARKMTSDGHK
-223 LAVLSALENNNPAY
+223 VAVLSALENNNPAY

-255 TVRGHIT
+255 AVRGHIT
-262 KQMDAQVAIGAADEA
+262 KQMDAQSAVVAATAEMKRAAP
-277 VKQFAPRMA
+277 QMA
-286 PTDFDRLVN
+286 PTDADRAFN
-295 ITMAT
+295 ILLGT
-300 ESNGQRYGKDGKLLE
+300 ESGSKQFDDNGRPLT
-315 SPKGAKGEMQ
+315 SRKGAIGIAQ
-325 VLDGTN
+325 VMPATAPEAAKLAGLPWDEN
-331 TDPGFGVKP
+331 RYRTDAEYNKALGRAYFNKQLQDFG
-340 ARDNSP
+340 
-346 EEQARVGR
+346 
-354 DYLQAM
+354 
-360 LKRYQ
+360 
-365 GDPALAW
+365 GDLSLAY
-372 AAYNAGPGRVDA
+372 AAYNAGPG
-384 AIEVADAVELGKVAD
+384 AVRK
-399 AVELGIAAYNAGPGR
+399 
-414 VDAALKNAGKP
+414 ALKGSGRQ
-425 VVAEANADPN
+425 VVVEANADPS
-435 APKQISWLS
+435 APKRIEWLS
-444 LMPEET
+444 LLPKET
-450 QNYVAKNMAALSGG
+450 QNYVAKNMAAFSGG

-475 LSAQLASDPRLAGN
+475 IDARLQANNPDLAAN
-489 PQRLKIAQEEAA
+489 PQRLKLAREEVA
-501 RQFKMQEDAIKQ
+501 RQFKMQEDALKQ

>member
-1 MPTVPRIDAPQV
+1 M
-13 SPGGPSSARFD
+13 
-24 APQAQNY
+24 
-31 AARQGVQMGQA
+31 
-42 MEAAAGEASRIAADI
+42 
-57 QTQANQLRFDDAIN
+57 
-71 QVKEEQL
+71 
-78 RLTYDKD
+78 
-85 AGYSNLKG
+85 
-93 INALQR
+93 
-99 PGGKPLKAEY
+99 AE
-109 GELLKRRIG
+109 
-118 EIGASLGNDAQKAA
+118 
-132 FDKSSAN
+132 
-139 ILTGFVGQVD
+139 V
-149 AHESSEFKTY
+149 
-159 GLSVSEGVQA
+159 
-169 TAKRDIALNW
+169 
-179 SKPEAIDAAVE
+179 
-190 RIRAEA
+190 
-196 YRQGQLLGKS
+196 
-206 AEWQE
+206 
-211 AAARKMASDGHK
+211 
-223 LAVLSALENNNPAY
+223 
-237 ADTYLKK
+237 
-244 YAGQMEADDIM
+244 
-255 TVRGHIT
+255 
-262 KQMDAQVAIGAADEA
+262 
-277 VKQFAPRMA
+277 
-286 PTDFDRLVN
+286 
-295 ITMAT
+295 
-300 ESNGQRYGKDGKLLE
+300 
-315 SPKGAKGEMQ
+315 
-325 VLDGTN
+325 
-331 TDPGFGVKP
+331 
-340 ARDNSP
+340 
-346 EEQARVGR
+346 
-354 DYLQAM
+354 
-360 LKRYQ
+360 
-365 GDPALAW
+365 
-372 AAYNAGPGRVDA
+372 
-384 AIEVADAVELGKVAD
+384 
-399 AVELGIAAYNAGPGR
+399 
-414 VDAALKNAGKP
+414 
-425 VVAEANADPN
+425 NADPN

-450 QNYVAKNMAALSGG
+450 QNYVAKNMAAFSGG

-475 LSAQLASDPRLAGN
+475 IDARLQANPDLAAN
-489 PQRLKIAQEEAA
+489 PQRLKLAREEAA
-501 RQFKMQEDAIKQ
+501 RQFKIQEDAIKQ

-706 DKIKVPDSER
+706 DKIKVPDGERSKSSRTSAGFIPIKVPDGER

>member
-13 SPGGPSSARFD
+13 SPGGPSNARFD
-24 APQAQNY
+24 APQATNY
-31 AARQGVQMGQA
+31 ASRQGAQMGQA
-42 MEAAAGEASRIAADI
+42 MEAASSEASRIAADM
-57 QTQANQLRFDDAIN
+57 QAQANQLRFDDAIN

-85 AGYSNLKG
+85 AGYSSLKG

-99 PGGKPLKAEY
+99 PDGKPLKAEY
-109 GELLKRRIG
+109 GDLLKKRIG

-132 FDKSSAN
+132 FDKASAN

-262 KQMDAQVAIGAADEA
+262 KQMDAQVAIGAADQA

-300 ESNGQRYGKDGKLLE
+300 ESSGQRYGKDGNLLE

-340 ARDNSP
+340 TRDNSP
-346 EEQARVGR
+346 DERARVGR

-360 LKRYQ
+360 LQRYQ

-384 AIEVADAVELGKVAD
+384 AM
-399 AVELGIAAYNAGPGR
+399 
-414 VDAALKNAGKP
+414 KNAGKP
-425 VVAEANADPN
+425 VMVDANTDPN
-435 APKQISWLS
+435 APRQMSWLS
-444 LMPEET
+444 LMPKET
-450 QNYVAKNMAALSGG
+450 QNYVAKNMAALGSGA
-464 QGTPPRPTLAD
+464 GTPPRPTLAD
-475 LSAQLASDPRLAGN
+475 IDARLQANPDLASN
-489 PQRLKIAQEEAA
+489 PQRLKLAREEAA
-501 RQFKMQEDAIKQ
+501 RQFKIQEDAIKQ

-572 YQLKTNPDALQAAN
+572 YQIKTNPDALQAAN
-586 LMAFRSKLGDSE
+586 LMAFRGKLGDSE

-706 DKIKVPDSER
+706 DKIKVPDGER

>member
-13 SPGGPSSARFD
+13 SPGGPSNARFD
-24 APQAQNY
+24 APQSQNY
-31 AARQGVQMGQA
+31 ASRQGAQMGQA
-42 MEAAAGEASRIAADI
+42 MEAASSEASRIAADM
-57 QTQANQLRFDDAIN
+57 QAQANQLRFDDAIN

-85 AGYSNLKG
+85 AGYSSLKG

-99 PGGKPLKAEY
+99 PDGKPLKAEY
-109 GELLKRRIG
+109 GDLLKKRIG

-132 FDKSSAN
+132 FDKASAN

-211 AAARKMASDGHK
+211 AAARKMTSDGHK
-223 LAVLSALENNNPAY
+223 VAVLSALENNNPAY

-262 KQMDAQVAIGAADEA
+262 KQMDAQVAIGAADQA

-300 ESNGQRYGKDGKLLE
+300 ESSGQRYGKDGNLLE

-340 ARDNSP
+340 TRDNSP
-346 EEQARVGR
+346 DERARVGR

-360 LKRYQ
+360 LQRYQ

-384 AIEVADAVELGKVAD
+384 AM
-399 AVELGIAAYNAGPGR
+399 
-414 VDAALKNAGKP
+414 KNAGKP
-425 VVAEANADPN
+425 VMVDANTDPN
-435 APKQISWLS
+435 APRQMSWLS
-444 LMPEET
+444 LMPKET
-450 QNYVAKNMAALSGG
+450 QNYVAKNMAALGSGA
-464 QGTPPRPTLAD
+464 GTPPRPTLAD
-475 LSAQLASDPRLAGN
+475 IDARLQANPDLASN
-489 PQRLKIAQEEAA
+489 PQRLKLAREEAA
-501 RQFKMQEDAIKQ
+501 RQFKIQEDAIKQ

-572 YQLKTNPDALQAAN
+572 YQIKTNPDALQAAN
-586 LMAFRSKLGDSE
+586 LMAFRGKLGDSE

-706 DKIKVPDSER
+706 DKIKVPDGER

>member
-13 SPGGPSSARFD
+13 SPGGPSNARFD
-24 APQAQNY
+24 APQATNY

-42 MEAAAGEASRIAADI
+42 MEAASSEASRIAADM
-57 QTQANQLRFDDAIN
+57 QAQANQLRFDDAIN

-85 AGYSNLKG
+85 AGYSSLKG

-99 PGGKPLKAEY
+99 PDGKPLKAEY
-109 GELLKRRIG
+109 GDLLKKRIG

-132 FDKSSAN
+132 FDKASAN

-211 AAARKMASDGHK
+211 AAARKMTSDGHK
-223 LAVLSALENNNPAY
+223 LAALSALENNNPAY

-346 EEQARVGR
+346 EERARVGR

-384 AIEVADAVELGKVAD
+384 A
-399 AVELGIAAYNAGPGR
+399 
-414 VDAALKNAGKP
+414 LKNAGKP
-425 VVAEANADPN
+425 VMVDANTDPN
-435 APKQISWLS
+435 APKRISWLS
-444 LMPEET
+444 LMPKET
-450 QNYVAKNMAALSGG
+450 QDYVAKNMAALSGG

-501 RQFKMQEDAIKQ
+501 RQWKLQEDAIKQ
-513 RDEGALAEAQ
+513 REEEGISNAM
-523 RQLVANGGNYAGL
+523 RMLVANGGRFADL
-536 PASVRNAIPPGKVD
+536 PASVRNAIPPKEVD
-550 EVMGFA
+550 NVLNFGSRV
-556 GKIAKGAPL
+556 AKGEDITSPL
-565 ETDWSLY
+565 LY
-572 YQLKTNPDALQAAN
+572 ARLSSNPAELARMSDAQFFMLRRELSESDYKHFANERAKQMGGAQGANGPGDLNSAAIKQT
-586 LMAFRSKLGDSE
+586 LDARMRVLG
-598 FKALV
+598 
-603 SQQEDLRSGKDLTQ
+603 
-617 VRTTRDVLSQY
+617 
-628 MREAGIDPTPKD
+628 MDPTPKD
-640 TDKTGAEK
+640 DGGADAARIGAVRQFVDQYFVAAQREAGKKFTDAEVSQHIDALFAK
-648 VGRIWAAFESRVR
+648 NATFRGWFSDSSGPVLGMKIGDINSSAKDSIKAAFKRRGVDSP
-661 EREQAKGGKLT
+661 T
-672 PEEVQKT
+672 D
-679 AAQLFTKVGVSGML
+679 AQILNAYWNMKFARK
-693 WDSEKP
+693 
-699 AVMLEAG
+699 
-706 DKIKVPDSER
+706 
-716 SKITAA
+716 
-722 LSRAGRPVTEENIVA
+722 
-737 LYRRAQ
+737 
-743 GIN
+743 

>member
-13 SPGGPSSARFD
+13 SPGGPSNARFD
-24 APQAQNY
+24 APQSQNY
-31 AARQGVQMGQA
+31 ASRQGAQMGQA
-42 MEAAAGEASRIAADI
+42 MEAASSEASRIAADM
-57 QTQANQLRFDDAIN
+57 QAQANQLRFDDAIN

-85 AGYSNLKG
+85 AGYSSLKG

-99 PGGKPLKAEY
+99 PDGKPLKAEY
-109 GELLKRRIG
+109 GDLLKKRIG

-132 FDKSSAN
+132 FDKASAN

-223 LAVLSALENNNPAY
+223 LAMLSALENNNPAY

-262 KQMDAQVAIGAADEA
+262 KQMDAQVAIGAADQA

-300 ESNGQRYGKDGKLLE
+300 ESSGQRYGKDGNLLE

-331 TDPGFGVKP
+331 ADPGYGVKP

-346 EEQARVGR
+346 EERARVGR

-384 AIEVADAVELGKVAD
+384 AM
-399 AVELGIAAYNAGPGR
+399 
-414 VDAALKNAGKP
+414 KNAGKP
-425 VVAEANADPN
+425 VMVDANTDPN
-435 APKQISWLS
+435 APRQMSWLS
-444 LMPEET
+444 LMPKET
-450 QNYVAKNMAALSGG
+450 QNYVAKNMAALGSGA
-464 QGTPPRPTLAD
+464 GTPPRPTLAD
-475 LSAQLASDPRLAGN
+475 IDARLQANPDLASN
-489 PQRLKIAQEEAA
+489 PQRLKLAREEAA
-501 RQFKMQEDAIKQ
+501 RQFKIQEDAIKQ

-572 YQLKTNPDALQAAN
+572 YQIKTNPDALQAAN
-586 LMAFRSKLGDSE
+586 LMAFRGKLGDSE

-706 DKIKVPDSER
+706 DKIKVPDGER